1 MNATAPACLCM
12 ALIALGCA
20 GRAPEPAAAPPLPA
34 LAEGAKIAGANGL
47 QFGPD
52 GLLYVASVFGD
63 ELVVVDPE
71 TGSIVGRISEGVD
84 SPDDLAFSSDGS
96 VYWTSILTG
105 EVAGLR
111 PDGTR
116 VTAARLTPGVNPITF
131 SPDDRLFVSQCFFDD
146 KLYEVDP
153 AGIKPPR
160 LISDQLGPHC
170 GLNGMDWG
178 PDGRLY
184 GPRWFRGEVVS
195 FDVDTGTMRL
205 EASGFQVPAAV
216 KFDSRGRLH
225 VLDSAA
231 GTVVRIEGK
240 QRVVVATLEPGL
252 DNLAFD
258 AEDRLFVS
266 SYADGSI
273 SRIESNG
280 KISRIVRGGLTA
292 PGGLALLE
300 NAGGA
305 AKGGT
310 DVEVV
315 VADVQSIRGFD
326 GKSGVQRLLQ
336 RSVFGTGQMGSVTN
350 VAPDGANLI
359 LSSWLDGT
367 VTVWDP
373 TARRVVSRTPDLAQ
387 PVSAIRYGRWIVV
400 AEYGKGRV
408 IAISPS
414 DPLKTVL
421 FVSGLPAPTGLA
433 VRNGDLFVTDRVRGE
448 ILRIASGGVPVRR
461 AAAVASGLASPEGI
475 AATPTGFVV
484 VEGDTG
490 RLIEIDTHGQVRVVE
505 TIPGGTREAPT
516 SMQPPSMI
524 FNGVAVSREG
534 VIYATGEK
542 SRALYRIDPH

>member
-1 MNATAPACLCM
+1 
-12 ALIALGCA
+12 
-20 GRAPEPAAAPPLPA
+20 
-34 LAEGAKIAGANGL
+34 
-47 QFGPD
+47 
-52 GLLYVASVFGD
+52 
-63 ELVVVDPE
+63 
-71 TGSIVGRISEGVD
+71 
-84 SPDDLAFSSDGS
+84 
-96 VYWTSILTG
+96 
-105 EVAGLR
+105 
-111 PDGTR
+111 
-116 VTAARLTPGVNPITF
+116 
-131 SPDDRLFVSQCFFDD
+131 
-146 KLYEVDP
+146 
-153 AGIKPPR
+153 
-160 LISDQLGPHC
+160 
-170 GLNGMDWG
+170 
-178 PDGRLY
+178 
-184 GPRWFRGEVVS
+184 
-195 FDVDTGTMRL
+195 
-205 EASGFQVPAAV
+205 
-216 KFDSRGRLH
+216 
-225 VLDSAA
+225 
-231 GTVVRIEGK
+231 
-240 QRVVVATLEPGL
+240 
-252 DNLAFD
+252 
-258 AEDRLFVS
+258 VS

>member
-326 GKSGVQRLLQ
+326 GRSGVQRLLQ